1 MSDTPHT
8 QIVKQGVNIRYN
20 VHMTVNNLDRIPRLD
35 VGSHIR
41 QLRTTRKIS
50 LRALGEQLGISASA
64 LSQIETGRRQPSVA
78 RLHQIVS
85 VLNAPLSAVFDTGSY
100 IDSAQQPTMAPIG
113 LSIQRSNQAAELT
126 LDGGIHWLRLAPEPI
141 PGLDLLKVT
150 YPAGAG
156 PAEYMRHNGQETA
169 HVLTGE
175 LTFDIGFDHHV
186 IKAGDSISY
195 DSSTPHRVTNKT
207 DRVSEAIWLVVSQ
220 PADTGHQSQ

>member
-1 MSDTPHT
+1 
-8 QIVKQGVNIRYN
+8 
-20 VHMTVNNLDRIPRLD
+20 MTVNNLGSIPRLD

-41 QLRTTRKIS
+41 QLRTARKIS

-85 VLNAPLSAVFDTGSY
+85 VLEAPLSAVFDTSMTP
-100 IDSAQQPTMAPIG
+100 IIEPSSAIAPMG
-113 LSIQRSNQAAELT
+113 TAIQRGNEAAELT
-126 LDGGIHWLRLAPEPI
+126 LDGGIHWLRLAPAPM

-169 HVLTGE
+169 HVLSGE
-175 LTFDIGFDHHV
+175 LSFDIAFDHHV

-195 DSSTPHRVTNKT
+195 DSSTPHRVTNRT
-207 DRVSEAIWLVVSQ
+207 DRTAEAIWLVVNQAAEHGLHSV
-220 PADTGHQSQ
+220 

>member
-1 MSDTPHT
+1 
-8 QIVKQGVNIRYN
+8 
-20 VHMTVNNLDRIPRLD
+20 MTVNHLDRIPRLD
-35 VGSHIR
+35 VGAHIR
-41 QLRTTRKIS
+41 QLRTARKIS

-85 VLNAPLSAVFDTGSY
+85 VLEAPLSAVFDTSPATNGS
-100 IDSAQQPTMAPIG
+100 SPPTMATLG
-113 LSIQRSNQAAELT
+113 TSIQRAREAAQLT
-126 LDGGIHWLRLAPEPI
+126 LDGGIHWLRLAPEPM
-141 PGLDLLKVT
+141 PGLDLMKVT

-169 HVLTGE
+169 HVLSGE

-195 DSSTPHRVTNKT
+195 DSSTPHRVTNNT
-207 DRVSEAIWLVVSQ
+207 DQVAEAIWLVVNQ
-220 PADTGHQSQ
+220 AAGRGPIVP